1 MPAFELTVDEKRVL
15 LEILERSHHNLRLEI
30 VNTDNREFRRELKQ
44 REILMQELI
53 ARLKTATS

>member
-1 MPAFELTVDEKRVL
+1 MPAIELTAEERRVL

-30 VNTDNREFRRELKQ
+30 VNTDHREFRRELKQ

-53 ARLKTATS
+53 ARLKAAAD